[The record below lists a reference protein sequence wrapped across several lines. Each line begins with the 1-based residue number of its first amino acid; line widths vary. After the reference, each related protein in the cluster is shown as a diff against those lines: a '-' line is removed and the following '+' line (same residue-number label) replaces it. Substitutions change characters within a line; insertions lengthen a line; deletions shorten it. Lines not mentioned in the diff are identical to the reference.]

1 MATKPKKEP
10 AIPLHEMLL
19 ALDRRDRGWYSR
31 LSDEQ
36 KKAFSPWLT
45 MRYASSVQDNPV
57 LEEHYLLHT
66 NAFCNR
72 NFSAIS
78 VKEHAELHWLTMQTA
93 GVGRKMLHPFI
104 KPPKGIKKNKIAKW
118 ISSVW
123 PMMKDDEIELLLSI
137 NSVED
142 FADLA
147 EQLGMEPKEIEDI
160 FDV

>member
-1 MATKPKKEP
+1 MATAKPKKEP
-10 AIPLHEMLL
+10 AIPLNEMLL

-31 LSDEQ
+31 LTDEQ

-72 NFSAIS
+72 NFSEIS
-78 VKEHAELHWLTMQTA
+78 VKEHAELHWLTMQTV

-104 KPPKGIKKNKIAKW
+104 KPPKGVKKNKLTKW
-118 ISSVW
+118 AIEVW
-123 PMMKDDEIELLLSI
+123 PTLKDDEIELLATLNDRHDLI
-137 NSVED
+137 ELAKQLGWD
-142 FADLA
+142 DKRIKADL
-147 EQLGMEPKEIEDI
+147 
-160 FDV
+160 